1 MEKLQ
6 GTVPILRKAAI
17 ITLVGFLVITLAGP
31 LLTIAGVLLPFALVG
46 LLVWIPFR
54 GIMMWKQGGWSA
66 VGDTVKR
73 GLGRMVA
80 IPAWIVARAFGAV
93 AFVLGSAFSLVGFVL
108 GLILPV
114 LLGTVGGAVLGLIGG
129 MEHQDADFRVPAGA
143 LIGAVVGLLAGALRS
158 RSKPVR
164 TVVVVRPAPQEL
176 RHA

>member
-17 ITLVGFLVITLAGP
+17 ITLVGFLAITLAGP
-31 LLTIAGVLLPFALVG
+31 LLTIAGVLLPFAVVG

-73 GLGRMVA
+73 GLGRVVA

-93 AFVLGSAFSLVGFVL
+93 AFG
-108 GLILPV
+108 
-114 LLGTVGGAVLGLIGG
+114 
-129 MEHQDADFRVPAGA
+129 PAGA
-143 LIGAVVGLLAGALRS
+143 RFIVEKQYAVAFKAFLKEEAGPLVERFF
-158 RSKPVR
+158 SK
-164 TVVVVRPAPQEL
+164 
-176 RHA
+176 HGGH